1 MCKYLDIIEKAAVYN
16 MLKLHYIVKNYKDNQ
31 KLLRDQHTL
40 KLASDPLRC
49 CKARDAISSCSSL
62 ILTLT
67 LPHERD
73 MEEDGRFNCGGVEG
87 AGVGAGG
94 GGGG

>member
-1 MCKYLDIIEKAAVYN
+1 MDEKVFNVNVTFFKY
-16 MLKLHYIVKNYKDNQ
+16 
-31 KLLRDQHTL
+31 RHTL

-49 CKARDAISSCSSL
+49 CRAREAINSCSSL
-62 ILTLT
+62 TFTLT

-73 MEEDGRFNCGGVEG
+73 MEEGGRFNCGGVEG

>member
-1 MCKYLDIIEKAAVYN
+1 MYSCARLALCFMVPAFSLANGNESDSVLELD
-16 MLKLHYIVKNYKDNQ
+16 
-31 KLLRDQHTL
+31 L

-73 MEEDGRFNCGGVEG
+73 MEEDGRFSCGGVEG
-87 AGVGAGG
+87 AGVSAGGAGG
-94 GGGG
+94 G

>member
-1 MCKYLDIIEKAAVYN
+1 MDK
-16 MLKLHYIVKNYKDNQ
+16 
-31 KLLRDQHTL
+31 HTL

-49 CKARDAISSCSSL
+49 CRAREAISSCSSL

-73 MEEDGRFNCGGVEG
+73 MEEGVRLTCGGVEA